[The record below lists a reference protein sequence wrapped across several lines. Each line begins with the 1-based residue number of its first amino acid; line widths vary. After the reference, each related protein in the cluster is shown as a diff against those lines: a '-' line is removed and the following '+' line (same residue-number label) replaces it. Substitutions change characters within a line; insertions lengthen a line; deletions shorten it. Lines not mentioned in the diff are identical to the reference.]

1 MNKFLKNIKCNDDY
15 IWGNVNN
22 YGKQEQEKLLRI
34 EISNKKYK
42 NYLSEIKNHHSI
54 PVMDCEIKK
63 FLNKIPENGVIL
75 DIGGCWGWHW
85 RNLNTIRPDV
95 RVVILDLVRENLLH
109 AKILLDELI
118 HNKQVF
124 LVHGNAIALEFEN
137 EIFHGVW
144 SAQTTQHI
152 PDFSTVCGEIY
163 RVLRP
168 NGIYWDYGLNNARL
182 VRFIYKLLRK
192 NYHLTGE
199 IKGLYFLRRFNEE
212 VFSIVEKIF
221 HNKIDIFYSEIIF
234 SPELYL
240 PISSA
245 YDSIF
250 GLLDSRL
257 TGKGWIRSL
266 LARQCSFHIKK

>member
-42 NYLSEIKNHHSI
+42 NYLSEIKKHHSI

-109 AKILLDELI
+109 AKILLGELI
-118 HNKQVF
+118 YNKQVF
-124 LVHGNAIALEFEN
+124 LVHGNATSLKFDN
-137 EIFHGVW
+137 EVFCGVW
-144 SAQTTQHI
+144 SVQTTQHI
-152 PDFSTVCGEIY
+152 PDFSNVCREIH
-163 RVLRP
+163 RVLTP
-168 NGIYWDYGLNNARL
+168 NGIYWDYGFNNAPL
-182 VRFIYKLLRK
+182 VRFIYKLLKK
-192 NYHLTGE
+192 NYHLKEKKE
-199 IKGLYFLRRFNEE
+199 IMR
-212 VFSIVEKIF
+212 
-221 HNKIDIFYSEIIF
+221 
-234 SPELYL
+234 
-240 PISSA
+240 
-245 YDSIF
+245 
-250 GLLDSRL
+250 
-257 TGKGWIRSL
+257 IRN
-266 LARQCSFHIKK
+266 